1 MGFSMP
7 DITKAQ
13 VLAIMQALVGLAAA
27 FGLDVSPAT
36 QDAIVQVVTALAVVI
51 PAADALIRH
60 GRSKVA
66 AEHVRANSAPE
77 PSVGDA

>member
-13 VLAIMQALVGLAAA
+13 VLAIVQALIGLAAA

-36 QDAIVQVVTALAVVI
+36 RDAIVQVVTAFAIIL

-66 AEHVRANSAPE
+66 VAHVQANTAPE
-77 PSVGDA
+77 PELGDA